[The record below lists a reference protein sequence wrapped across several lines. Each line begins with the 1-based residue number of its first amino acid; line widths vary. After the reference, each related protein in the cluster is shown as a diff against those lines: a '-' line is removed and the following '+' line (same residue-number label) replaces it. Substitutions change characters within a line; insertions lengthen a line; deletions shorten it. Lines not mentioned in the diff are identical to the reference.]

1 MGINLSSGLQ
11 MLYDGQQQFM
21 QSGADCFLRVGN
33 FAHAGDYIEVGVS
46 FIPSGADAAE
56 TGYVD
61 ILIDPPPS
69 NMDVS
74 MHNIGM
80 SGGKLMF
87 GAKKFFI
94 SHTFV
99 LAMMDKYSGIDGF
112 LNVFRKWDGTAS
124 VIGLVN
130 DNQLY
135 SIEFIS
141 KREIS
146 GVPINWILTC
156 NTHEEYL
163 EEGSR
168 EVDVP

>member
-11 MLYDGQQQFM
+11 MLYDGQQQFI

-33 FAHAGDYIEVGVS
+33 FVHEGDYIEVGVS
-46 FIPSGADAAE
+46 FTPSGIESAE
-56 TGYVD
+56 TGFVD
-61 ILIDPPPS
+61 ILIEPPPS
-69 NMDVS
+69 NRDVS

-87 GAKKFFI
+87 GAKVFFI

-99 LAMMDKYSGIDGF
+99 LAMLDRYPKINGF
-112 LNVFRKWDGTAS
+112 LNVFREWDGTAS

-146 GVPINWILTC
+146 GVPINWIITC

-163 EEGSR
+163 EGESQ
-168 EVDVP
+168 EIELP